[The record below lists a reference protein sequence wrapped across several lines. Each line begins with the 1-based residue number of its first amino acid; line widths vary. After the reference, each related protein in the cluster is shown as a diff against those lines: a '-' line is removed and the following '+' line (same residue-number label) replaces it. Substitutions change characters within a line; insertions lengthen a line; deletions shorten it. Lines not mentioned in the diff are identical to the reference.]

1 VELGRYA
8 VPLALIAY
16 AAFGTSRQLVVGPLS
31 SVSVMSESLVAA
43 LRPANA
49 AQAVLFTTAAAVW
62 GEIVPIVA
70 AQLRIGWVAAF
81 LSKPIVTW
89 AAATLCRCR
98 SSWAR
103 LAPPDHA
110 GSRQRC
116 GSLCLRDRTTPRI
129 RQPGSSR
136 STDPE
141 SAETPG
147 DHERHREYRGAHG
160 ASRRMDELQMGL
172 PLTASDE

>member
-1 VELGRYA
+1 VELGA

-89 AAATLCRCR
+89 FL
-98 SSWAR
+98 
-103 LAPPDHA
+103 L
-110 GSRQRC
+110 
-116 GSLCLRDRTTPRI
+116 
-129 RQPGSSR
+129 
-136 STDPE
+136 
-141 SAETPG
+141 
-147 DHERHREYRGAHG
+147 
-160 ASRRMDELQMGL
+160 
-172 PLTASDE
+172 LTGKP